1 MAKAP
6 SQFVKLQGCFNFR
19 DLGGYRAQD
28 GRSVK
33 WLRLF
38 RSDAIHYATPDDIS
52 RLQGELGI
60 FTVVDLRNPEEIQ
73 QHRLKTMAGS
83 SVRYQ
88 HIPYL
93 GASQIVPQGPDEDPV
108 TRLTIIYQWII
119 RNAGA
124 RIAES
129 VSVLSEG
136 GNLPA
141 VFHCTAGKDRTG
153 ILAAMVLGV
162 LGVDRDQIMQDYV
175 LTNEIIAELGQR
187 LQARPGNEHRTLDSF
202 RAQPK
207 AMEMILDELADQHGG
222 PVGYLQTHGVA
233 SGTMEK
239 LRDALLE

>member
-6 SQFVKLQGCFNFR
+6 SRFIALQGCFNFR

-38 RSDAIHYATPDDIS
+38 RSDAINYATPDDIS

-73 QHRLKTMAGS
+73 QAGLNTMAGS
-83 SVRYQ
+83 SVRY
-88 HIPYL
+88 HHVPYE
-93 GASQIVPQGPDEDPV
+93 GARQIVPPGPDEDPV
-108 TRLTIIYQWII
+108 VRLTNLYQWII

-124 RIAES
+124 QIAES
-129 VSVLSEG
+129 LNILSEG

-141 VFHCTAGKDRTG
+141 VFHCTAGKDRAG
-153 ILAAMVLGV
+153 ILAAMVLGI

-175 LTNEIIAELGQR
+175 LTNEIIDKLGPR
-187 LQARPGNEHRTLDSF
+187 LRARPGNEHRTLDSF
-202 RAQPK
+202 RAPPE
-207 AMEMILDELADQHGG
+207 AMETVLDELENEHGG
-222 PVGYLQTHGVA
+222 PVNYLQAQGVA
-233 SGTMEK
+233 DGTIDK